1 MTKKKKAE
9 KKKTELSQPPAKAA
23 TTSADEAVR
32 VDRPATPKEI
42 SLDMGDPPSVEAMTV
57 TNQPKLPQA
66 APNSSS
72 GKRKYRVLL
81 NCPTPRHDKSLVVEA
96 EGEGEATTLF
106 LQHNGIS
113 GSDHPITVTEVLK
126 CH

>member
-1 MTKKKKAE
+1 MAKKKKA
-9 KKKTELSQPPAKAA
+9 KLSQPPAKAA
-23 TTSADEAVR
+23 TTSAVEAVR
-32 VDRPATPKEI
+32 VDNRLTSEAILP
-42 SLDMGDPPSVEAMTV
+42 DMGDPPGVEAMTV
-57 TNQPKLPQA
+57 TNTPKLPQA
-66 APNSSS
+66 VPDSSG

-81 NCPTPRHDKSLVVEA
+81 NCPTPLRDKSLVVEA